1 MRKLTTCPRCED
13 EYLVIIR
20 EKGWARLLC
29 HECGWSHTFAPKPA
43 EEELV
48 DAIEGVV
55 AEAKGVAAQ
64 GGEG

>member
-29 HECGWSHTFAPKPA
+29 HECGWSHTFAPVPSEA
-43 EEELV
+43 ELGARV
-48 DAIEGVV
+48 DEAI
-55 AEAKGVAAQ
+55 AQAKGEAHDL
-64 GGEG
+64 